1 VLVLLGGLLEL
12 VLGGLLELLLLL
24 GGLLLLLLGGLL
36 RLLLGDLL
44 LLLLGGLLLLLLG
57 GLLGPLVLLIGHRS
71 KLLGRIKS
79 SFLNLEGRQQR
90 HCGSRDSLKEG

>member
-1 VLVLLGGLLEL
+1 MLVLLGGLLEL

-36 RLLLGDLL
+36 
-44 LLLLGGLLLLLLG
+44 LLLLG
-57 GLLGPLVLLIGHRS
+57 GLLGLLVLLIGHRS

-90 HCGSRDSLKEG
+90 HCGSRDSETTCMLPLGPSMGLIG